1 MISQFY
7 GQSSYYLL
15 EQDFSVR
22 EAKLILGKKKK
33 KSTSNSDLYS
43 DTLSQIDMSNIM

>member
-22 EAKLILGKKKK
+22 EAKLILGKKKNQRVIVTYIAILFLK
-33 KSTSNSDLYS
+33 
-43 DTLSQIDMSNIM
+43 

>member
-15 EQDFSVR
+15 EQDLSVR
-22 EAKLILGKKKK
+22 KAKLILEEKKKK
-33 KSTSNSDLYS
+33 NQRVIVTYIVILFL
-43 DTLSQIDMSNIM
+43 T

>member
-22 EAKLILGKKKK
+22 EAKLILGGKK